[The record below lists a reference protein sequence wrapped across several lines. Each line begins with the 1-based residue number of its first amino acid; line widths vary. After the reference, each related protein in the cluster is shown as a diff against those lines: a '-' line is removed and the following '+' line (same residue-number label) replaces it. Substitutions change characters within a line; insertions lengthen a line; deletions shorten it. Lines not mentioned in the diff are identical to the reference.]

1 MYSFNEIEELLSS
14 TTRNVI
20 NNVDSYNLYS
30 KEAAQIIKDN
40 SNVDLITIQENPD
53 WAKIPFCFI
62 LEFLVHSKINVP
74 NLDNYNRVKDNYKIA
89 IDICKNHRDV
99 SSITASKVGK
109 IGDDYNVEF

>member
-1 MYSFNEIEELLSS
+1 MFSFNDVEELLSS
-14 TTRNVI
+14 TTRNAL

-30 KEAAQIIKDN
+30 FEAAQIIKEN
-40 SNVDLITIQENPD
+40 SNVDLTALNDNPE
-53 WAKIPFCFI
+53 WSKIPFVFI
-62 LEFLVHSKINVP
+62 LEFLVHNKINVP
-74 NLDNYNRVKDNYKIA
+74 NADNYIRVKDNYKIA

>member
-1 MYSFNEIEELLSS
+1 MFIFNDVSELLSS
-14 TTRNVI
+14 TTRSALDNF
-20 NNVDSYNLYS
+20 DSYDLYS

-40 SNVDLITIQENPD
+40 SNVDLTTIQENPD
-53 WAKIPFCFI
+53 WAKIPFVFI
-62 LEFLVHSKINVP
+62 LEYLVYSKINVP
-74 NLDNYNRVKDNYKIA
+74 NTDNYNRVKDNYKIA